1 MSKDVGIVPNLST
14 IVPKTSR
21 RLGVPNGGC
30 SISRGWGP
38 IVDQKVGVF
47 QKIGNDCAKHCV
59 CRRGSHLSNSGGSG
73 AGGVG
78 AGRKNAQ
85 PVGAGRGAAR
95 LPDRRGPVRRCGI
108 TTGRRGRIRG
118 RRYPRSPRVSRVS
131 ASSVLLLLRAAA
143 WSRRRSWPSGPLPSS

>member
-30 SISRGWGP
+30 SILRGWGP

-59 CRRGSHLSNSGGSG
+59 CRRGSHLSDSGGSG

-85 PVGAGRGAAR
+85 PVGAGRGAAGSVG
-95 LPDRRGPVRRCGI
+95 LHVQVDRVWVKLDYKVRVAFGVSDQC
-108 TTGRRGRIRG
+108 
-118 RRYPRSPRVSRVS
+118 RV
-131 ASSVLLLLRAAA
+131 
-143 WSRRRSWPSGPLPSS
+143 

>member
-14 IVPKTSR
+14 IAPKTSR

-30 SISRGWGP
+30 SILRGWGP

-78 AGRKNAQ
+78 AGRKKAQ
-85 PVGAGRGAAR
+85 PVRAGRGAAGLAR
-95 LPDRRGPVRRCGI
+95 LCAPLVTGGGGPSVTPCVRLCSVI
-108 TTGRRGRIRG
+108 IR
-118 RRYPRSPRVSRVS
+118 
-131 ASSVLLLLRAAA
+131 A
-143 WSRRRSWPSGPLPSS
+143 